1 MLCVI
6 CGSGAFHFQF
16 EKDTYRI
23 EKCSLCDLVQVTN
36 IPPIQKIE
44 ECYDK
49 GFFETYYGDLSSNN
63 RKQRYEYLNFGN
75 KLDQIE
81 KRLGRRG
88 RLLDVGCSF
97 GFFLDAA
104 RQRGWSV
111 AGVELSGYAA
121 AYARD
126 KFGLTVIN
134 KPVLDAQCDTKSF
147 DVITMWYVVEHLPNP
162 KDVLGHLRS
171 LLKDDGMLVVST
183 ANVDSYRARSEGKRW
198 RMWIPPEH
206 LLYFCP
212 TTIRHLFNSCDL
224 EIIGYETALPYER
237 YFRRMGLYPL
247 MNRLQ
252 ISDNVVYYA
261 RKAAKP
267 PPFAERQALL
277 RIAVP

>member
-88 RLLDVGCSF
+88 SLLDVGCSF

-111 AGVELSGYAA
+111 VGVELSGYAA
-121 AYARD
+121 AYA
-126 KFGLTVIN
+126 KEKLGLTVVN
-134 KPVLDAQCDTKSF
+134 KPVLYAPLDEKSF
-147 DVITMWYVVEHLPNP
+147 DVITMWYVIEHLPNP
-162 KDVLGHLRS
+162 KEVLAHLRN

-183 ANVDSYRARSEGKRW
+183 ANVESYRARLEGRRW

-206 LLYFCP
+206 LLYFSP
-212 TTIRHLFNSCDL
+212 TTTRHLFNACGFQ
-224 EIIGYETALPYER
+224 IIHCETALPYER
-237 YFRRMGLYPL
+237 YLRTLGLYPL
-247 MNRLQ
+247 IDELKV
-252 ISDNVVYYA
+252 SDNIVYYA
-261 RKAAKP
+261 RKASDR
-267 PPFAERQALL
+267 FQSGQAQAVL
-277 RIAVP
+277 RAGAP

>member
-6 CGSGAFHFQF
+6 CGSGAFHLQF

-121 AYARD
+121 AYARQ

-134 KPVLDAQCDTKSF
+134 KPILDAKLDKKSF
-147 DVITMWYVVEHLPNP
+147 DVITMWYVIEHLNP
-162 KDVLGHLRS
+162 KEVLEHLRN
-171 LLKDDGMLVVST
+171 LLKDDGMVVVST
-183 ANVDSYRARSEGKRW
+183 ANVESYRARIEGRRW

-206 LLYFCP
+206 LLYFSP
-212 TTIRHLFNSCDL
+212 TTVKTLFYRCHLDVIHR
-224 EIIGYETALPYER
+224 EAALPYER
-237 YFRRMGLYPL
+237 HFRKVGLYAWL
-247 MNRLQ
+247 NKLGV
-252 ISDNVVYYA
+252 SDNIVYYA
-261 RKAAKP
+261 RKEK
-267 PPFAERQALL
+267 
-277 RIAVP
+277 